1 MKKKLIEAME
11 PVKRPKGKK
20 GTIAVARIPVE
31 GLLTIDILAGKNVRV
46 RICVTKTE
54 FANYYPAAGIWDNK
68 QATDDICDRWMKK
81 ENVVGWK
88 KIEEVLGVKVEGY
101 PLQEVGWYESD
112 IEQRKRERTEQRKAE
127 ACRQRNDS
135 IPEVTDQEGE
145 WLTHYVDSYHCMVYK
160 RHGRYVDVACSKCGG
175 SGTFLTKLI
184 TLEDWARPRMEEIPV
199 HNEYRDCPMCKARVQ
214 CKAEGKFTKGEL
226 ENDHKYILYPDG
238 KGSVVVRYFDIWK
251 NIQGNVYRAGEHIEV
266 TETARVWWIAG
277 KEQVDWH
284 KVNIWQESDYWDYKN
299 LSGMNNMTMH
309 AGKTY
314 RGNLDFLQDTDLKYA
329 MIPEALIQ
337 NDYENMQEY
346 IGAYRRYPML
356 EMLTKLGMWN
366 IRHHVL
372 MHWRYTSI
380 LNPDGKT
387 PAEVFRITKKR
398 FADLKRRNGNLQLL
412 EMYQLEKEVGYQF
425 SEDEENV
432 VNRLGLSFNE
442 MTMVLQYAKP
452 VKLMNYIEKQM
463 KVVGADYVG
472 RTDKLYETVTMYV
485 DYIRMCVTNDRDM
498 TNPHKIYP
506 AELEAAHDREYVRMN
521 KNRSEAE
528 KKEKNRKNPNIKKD
542 AAGYNRQYRYQNEK
556 YIIRAPKDAAEILE
570 EGLTL
575 DHCVGRMGYIEAMN
589 RHETV
594 ILFLRKKKAKNMP
607 YYTLEVKN
615 GTIKQAYGKSDKKPD
630 WEEVGPFLEA
640 FKQAKLVKKE
650 ERQVG

>member
-1 MKKKLIEAME
+1 MKKKLIEALE
-11 PVKRPKGKK
+11 AAKRPKGAR
-20 GTIAVARIPVE
+20 GQIAVARIPVE
-31 GLLTIDILAGKNVRV
+31 GLLTIDILEGKEVVV
-46 RICVTKTE
+46 RICVTEKE
-54 FANYYPAAGIWDNK
+54 FANYYPATGVWDNK
-68 QATDDICDRWMKK
+68 QATSDICDQWMEK

-88 KIEEVLGVKVEGY
+88 KIEKVLGVKVKSY
-101 PLQEVGWYESD
+101 PLQEVKRYEMD
-112 IEQRKRERTEQRKAE
+112 IEQRKREQTEQRKWK
-127 ACRQRNDS
+127 ACIQRNETL
-135 IPEVTDQEGE
+135 PEVTEKEKE
-145 WLTHYVDSYHCMVYK
+145 WLTHYVDSCHYMVYK
-160 RHGRYVDVACSKCGG
+160 RHGRYVDVACSECGG
-175 SGTFLTKLI
+175 SGTFLTKPV
-184 TLEDWARPRMEEIPV
+184 TLEDWARPIMEEIPV

-214 CKAEGKFTKGEL
+214 CKAEGKFTKGEIK
-226 ENDHKYILYPDG
+226 NDHKYILYPDG

-251 NIQGNVYRAGEHIEV
+251 NIQGNVSRAREHIEV
-266 TETARVWWIAG
+266 TETARVWWIDG

-284 KVNIWQESDYWDYKN
+284 KVNIWTKSDYWDYKN
-299 LSGMNNMTMH
+299 LSGLRNITMH
-309 AGKTY
+309 TGKTY

-346 IGAYRRYPML
+346 IGAYRKYPML

-366 IRHHVL
+366 MRQYVL
-372 MHWRYTSI
+372 TRWRYTSA

-387 PAEVFRITKKR
+387 PAAVFRITKKR

-412 EMYQLEKEVGYQF
+412 EMYQLEKEIGQQF
-425 SEDEENV
+425 SEDEEKV
-432 VNRLGLSFNE
+432 VDRLGLSIGDLK
-442 MTMVLQYAKP
+442 MVLQYAKP
-452 VKLMNYIEKQM
+452 VKLMNYIEKQE
-463 KVVGADYVG
+463 KAVATDR
-472 RTDKLYETVTMYV
+472 RTEKLHEIVSMYV
-485 DYIRMCVTNDRDM
+485 DYIRMCVINDRDM

-521 KNRSEAE
+521 VNRSEAE
-528 KKEKNRKNPNIKKD
+528 KKEKNQKNPNIKKD
-542 AAGYNRQYRYQNEK
+542 AAGYNRQYRYQNER

-570 EGLTL
+570 EGLEL

-594 ILFLRKKKAKNMP
+594 ILFLRKKKKKNIP

-615 GTIKQAYGKSDKKPD
+615 GKIKQAYGKGDKKPD

-640 FKQAKLVKKE
+640 FKQTKLMKKE